1 MSNGLNEAK
10 ILAASIKY
18 ADKKIAELLEEIQ
31 ENLVLPEA
39 IPGPAG
45 PAGPAGPKGE
55 KGESG
60 PDRKV
65 VVEARGPVGEKGD
78 QGYTFSKAF
87 IEEDTLKLLREDG
100 EVFNVGKV
108 VGPRG
113 GQGTPGDKGEQG
125 EVGPQGERGL
135 IGEQGPVG
143 SKGVKG
149 EKGDIGEQG
158 ERGKR
163 GFIGEV
169 GPQGEQGLI
178 GEQGEIGP
186 MGPQGLQGPKGDK
199 GEKGDQ
205 GIQGP
210 VGPQG
215 TPGRDGIEVDTES
228 IRKSIEDNY
237 ETFRDQIRQQVT
249 RLATTGVGGS
259 SGGGEVRLEFLDDVD
274 RATAKVNGK
283 FLKYDSSSNKFVGA
297 DAGGGLTV
305 KEEGSNVGTNIT
317 TLNFVG
323 STVTASGNSTF
334 ITVNSNPD
342 ATFISNTAA
351 RVLINDRM
359 QVANTTILVND
370 RIQVA
375 NATLLINDRLQVAN
389 ATTTF
394 QTKAVERAALA
405 NTNNFIATKLNT
417 SSYTAADVQDKA
429 ALANTNARIVNVNTN
444 LTATNTAIRLL
455 ISDRMQVANTTLLVN
470 DRLQVANATTTFQ
483 TKAVERAALANTNSA
498 IAAKATTD
506 EALAFAIALG

>member
-18 ADKKIAELLEEIQ
+18 ADKKIAKLVEEIQ
-31 ENLVLPEA
+31 EKIVIPEA

-45 PAGPAGPKGE
+45 PVGPSGPKGE
-55 KGESG
+55 KGDSG
-60 PDRKV
+60 PERKI

-78 QGYTFSKAF
+78 RGYTFEKAI
-87 IEEDTLKLLREDG
+87 IEEDTLQLIREDG
-100 EVFNVGKV
+100 EVFKVGKV

-113 GQGTPGDKGEQG
+113 GQGVPGEKGEQG
-125 EVGPQGERGL
+125 DIGPQGEQGV

-143 SKGVKG
+143 AIGAKGDRGEVG
-149 EKGDIGEQG
+149 EKGDQG
-158 ERGKR
+158 ERGFL
-163 GFIGEV
+163 GPV

-178 GEQGEIGP
+178 GEQGEPGP
-186 MGPQGLQGPKGDK
+186 IGPQGLQGPKGDK
-199 GEKGDQ
+199 GDKGDP
-205 GIQGP
+205 GAQGP
-210 VGPQG
+210 IGPQG

-283 FLKYDSSSNKFVGA
+283 FLKYDSASNKFVGG
-297 DAGGGLTV
+297 DAAAGLTV

-351 RVLINDRM
+351 RALINDRM

-389 ATTTF
+389 ATSTF

-405 NTNNFIATKLNT
+405 NTN
-417 SSYTAADVQDKA
+417 S
-429 ALANTNARIVNVNTN
+429 RIVNVNTN
-444 LTATNTAIRLL
+444 LTATNTAIRSLV
-455 ISDRMQVANTTLLVN
+455 SDRMQVANTTLLVN

-483 TKAVERAALANTNSA
+483 TKAVERAALANTNTA

>member
-1 MSNGLNEAK
+1 MSNELNEAK

-18 ADKKIAELLEEIQ
+18 ADKKIAKLVEEIQ
-31 ENLVLPEA
+31 EKIVIPEA
-39 IPGPAG
+39 IPG

-78 QGYTFSKAF
+78 QGYTFEKAI
-87 IEEDTLKLLREDG
+87 IEEDILQLIREDG
-100 EVFNVGKV
+100 EVFKVGKV

-113 GQGTPGDKGEQG
+113 GQGVPGEKGEQ
-125 EVGPQGERGL
+125 
-135 IGEQGPVG
+135 
-143 SKGVKG
+143 
-149 EKGDIGEQG
+149 
-158 ERGKR
+158 
-163 GFIGEV
+163 GEV

-178 GEQGEIGP
+178 GEQGPVGAVGAKGKKGETGDQGLQGERGFLGPVGPQGEQGLIGEQGEP
-186 MGPQGLQGPKGDK
+186 GPIGPQGLQGPKGDK
-199 GEKGDQ
+199 GDKGDP
-205 GIQGP
+205 GIEGP
-210 VGPQG
+210 IGPQG
-215 TPGRDGIEVDTES
+215 NPGKDGTEIDTES
-228 IRKSIEDNY
+228 IRKSVEDSY
-237 ETFRDQIRQQVT
+237 QSFRDQIRQQVT
-249 RLATTGVGGS
+249 RLATTGGGVS

-283 FLKYDSSSNKFVGA
+283 FLKYDSASNKFVGG
-297 DAGGGLTV
+297 DAAAGLTV

-351 RVLINDRM
+351 RVLI
-359 QVANTTILVND
+359 
-370 RIQVA
+370 
-375 NATLLINDRLQVAN
+375 
-389 ATTTF
+389 
-394 QTKAVERAALA
+394 
-405 NTNNFIATKLNT
+405 
-417 SSYTAADVQDKA
+417 
-429 ALANTNARIVNVNTN
+429 
-444 LTATNTAIRLL
+444 
-455 ISDRMQVANTTLLVN
+455 SDRMQVANTTLLVN

-483 TKAVERAALANTNSA
+483 TKAVERAALANTNTA